1 MRILY
6 DSKQPQFKTPFGT
19 LTPGQ
24 VCTLHIHIPTSV
36 LTTKVT
42 CVFNHEDGSWAQ
54 NAVLAFQMKKG
65 AYDVFEGQ
73 FSIPCPGL
81 FFYYFV
87 IDTHGGSFRLFKQGD
102 DTNMEAGDLWQ
113 LSCIPADFTTPDWAK
128 GATIYQVFPD
138 RFYASGRADVTGKLK
153 PYTIHENWYDEVD
166 WKPTPDG
173 QVLNNDFFGG
183 NFRGI
188 TEKMDYIA
196 DLGVTILYL
205 NPISKSFSSH
215 RYDTGDYKTPDPLLG
230 TEADF
235 AALCDAAHARG
246 IRVIL
251 DGVYSHTGSNSLYFN
266 REGAF
271 PSVGAYNSKE
281 SPYYS

>member
-1 MRILY
+1 M
-6 DSKQPQFKTPFGT
+6 
-19 LTPGQ
+19 
-24 VCTLHIHIPTSV
+24 
-36 LTTKVT
+36 
-42 CVFNHEDGSWAQ
+42 
-54 NAVLAFQMKKG
+54 
-65 AYDVFEGQ
+65 
-73 FSIPCPGL
+73 
-81 FFYYFV
+81 
-87 IDTHGGSFRLFKQGD
+87 
-102 DTNMEAGDLWQ
+102 
-113 LSCIPADFTTPDWAK
+113 
-128 GATIYQVFPD
+128 
-138 RFYASGRADVTGKLK
+138 TGKLK

-196 DLGVTILYL
+196 GLGVTILYL

-281 SPYYS
+281 SPYYSWYTFYNWPNVYHSWWDFDTSAHGEQNGPRFRPLHHHGRR

>member
-87 IDTHGGSFRLFKQGD
+87 IDTQGGSFRLFKQGD

-128 GATIYQVFPD
+128 GATLYQVFPD

-153 PYTIHENWYDEVD
+153 PYTIHKNWYDEVD

-196 DLGVTILYL
+196 GLGVTILYL

-235 AALCDAAHARG
+235 AALCDAAH
-246 IRVIL
+246 
-251 DGVYSHTGSNSLYFN
+251 
-266 REGAF
+266 
-271 PSVGAYNSKE
+271 
-281 SPYYS
+281 

>member
-87 IDTHGGSFRLFKQGD
+87 IDTQGGSFRLFKQGD

-138 RFYASGRADVTGKLK
+138 RFHASGRADVTGKLK
-153 PYTIHENWYDEVD
+153 PYTIHKNWYDEVD

-196 DLGVTILYL
+196 GLGVTILYL

-215 RYDTGDYKTPDPLLG
+215 RYDTGD
-230 TEADF
+230 
-235 AALCDAAHARG
+235 
-246 IRVIL
+246 
-251 DGVYSHTGSNSLYFN
+251 
-266 REGAF
+266 
-271 PSVGAYNSKE
+271 
-281 SPYYS
+281 

>member
-73 FSIPCPGL
+73 FSIPCPSL
-81 FFYYFV
+81 FFYYFL
-87 IDTHGGSFRLFKQGD
+87 IDTQGGSFRLFKQGD

-128 GATIYQVFPD
+128 GAPVF
-138 RFYASGRADVTGKLK
+138 R
-153 PYTIHENWYDEVD
+153 
-166 WKPTPDG
+166 
-173 QVLNNDFFGG
+173 
-183 NFRGI
+183 
-188 TEKMDYIA
+188 
-196 DLGVTILYL
+196 IL
-205 NPISKSFSSH
+205 P
-215 RYDTGDYKTPDPLLG
+215 P
-230 TEADF
+230 
-235 AALCDAAHARG
+235 
-246 IRVIL
+246 
-251 DGVYSHTGSNSLYFN
+251 
-266 REGAF
+266 
-271 PSVGAYNSKE
+271 
-281 SPYYS
+281 

>member
-1 MRILY
+1 M
-6 DSKQPQFKTPFGT
+6 
-19 LTPGQ
+19 
-24 VCTLHIHIPTSV
+24 
-36 LTTKVT
+36 
-42 CVFNHEDGSWAQ
+42 
-54 NAVLAFQMKKG
+54 
-65 AYDVFEGQ
+65 
-73 FSIPCPGL
+73 
-81 FFYYFV
+81 
-87 IDTHGGSFRLFKQGD
+87 
-102 DTNMEAGDLWQ
+102 
-113 LSCIPADFTTPDWAK
+113 CIR
-128 GATIYQVFPD
+128 D
-138 RFYASGRADVTGKLK
+138 R
-153 PYTIHENWYDEVD
+153 PYTIHKNWYDEVD

-281 SPYYS
+281 SPYYSWYTFYNWPNVYHSWWDFDTLPTVNLSLIHLSEPTRPY